1 MGQFVAGHIVKSLVV
16 HLFDR
21 FEVQPVE
28 EKGKENASVGADMG
42 SWTPKSDALLR
53 LTRREGML

>member
-21 FEVQPVE
+21 FEVQPID
-28 EKGKENASVGADMG
+28 EKSGTAGGTDMG

-53 LTRREGML
+53 LTRRDGVL